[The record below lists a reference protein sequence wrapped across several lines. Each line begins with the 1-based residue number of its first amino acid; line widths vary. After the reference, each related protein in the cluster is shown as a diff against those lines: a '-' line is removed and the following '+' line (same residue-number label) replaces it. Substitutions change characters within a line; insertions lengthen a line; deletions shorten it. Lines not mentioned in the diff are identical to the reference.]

1 MEESVGIAVVAAFVV
16 VYAAVSAR
24 LSRTWI
30 TGPIVFVAFGYLV
43 GPDVLD
49 VVPLGLE
56 SEVVRTLAE
65 LTLVLV
71 LFTDAARIH
80 LRSLRSESTLPIR
93 LLVIGMP
100 LTIAA
105 GAAVAYGLFDVAL
118 WSALLLAAVLTPTD
132 AALGQVVVASP
143 RVPARIR
150 QTLNVESG
158 LNDGIAVAFITLFI
172 AGASA
177 TESVR
182 SADYWVAFA
191 AKQIGYGSLVGVAV
205 GLIGG
210 WLVERATA
218 SGWMDGTFRQLA
230 VLSLAV
236 GAFFGAEVIDG
247 NGFIAAFVAGMVV
260 GNVTR
265 EVCSGIF
272 DFTEDEG
279 QLLALITF
287 MIFGGAF
294 VGPTLDELTWK
305 VALYAVLSLTLIR
318 MVPVAL
324 ALMGAGLRRDTIAF
338 VAWFGPRGLAS
349 IVFGLLVLETADI
362 PDHKEIFTAVTWTVL
377 ISVFAHGLSAVP
389 LSRLYG
395 RRMEEAAKEPG
406 TAEMEPAGHQRL
418 RWVPHHLRDGAENGG
433 EAGEKSG

>member
-1 MEESVGIAVVAAFVV
+1 M
-16 VYAAVSAR
+16 
-24 LSRTWI
+24 
-30 TGPIVFVAFGYLV
+30 
-43 GPDVLD
+43 
-49 VVPLGLE
+49 
-56 SEVVRTLAE
+56 VRTLAE

-80 LRSLRSESTLPIR
+80 LRSLERESALPVR
-93 LLVIGMP
+93 LLLIGMP
-100 LTIAA
+100 LTIAV

-132 AALGQVVVASP
+132 AALGQIVVASP

-158 LNDGIAVAFITLFI
+158 LNDGIAVPFITLFI

-177 TESVR
+177 TQSVR
-182 SADYWVAFA
+182 SAEYWASFA
-191 AKQIGYGSLVGVAV
+191 AKQIGFGVLVGVGV
-205 GLIGG
+205 GLVGG
-210 WLVERATA
+210 WLVQRATA

-236 GAFFGAEVIDG
+236 GAFFVAEEIDG

-265 EVCSGIF
+265 EACSGIF
-272 DFTEDEG
+272 DFTEEEG
-279 QLLALITF
+279 QLLALLTF
-287 MIFGGAF
+287 MIFGGTF
-294 VGPTLDELTWK
+294 VGPAFDELTWE
-305 VALYAVLSLTLIR
+305 VVVYAVLSLTLIR
-318 MVPVAL
+318 MVPVAVAL
-324 ALMGAGLRRDTIAF
+324 AGAGLRRDTVLF
-338 VAWFGPRGLAS
+338 VGWFGPRGLAS

-362 PDHKEIFTAVTWTVL
+362 PGHEEIFTAVTWTVL

-395 RRMEEAAKEPG
+395 RRVEEAAREPG
-406 TAEMEPAGHQRL
+406 MAEMLAPVEQRL
-418 RWVPHHLRDGAENGG
+418 RWVPHHLRDGE
-433 EAGEKSG
+433 

>member
-1 MEESVGIAVVAAFVV
+1 MEESVGIAVVAAFIV
-16 VYAAVSAR
+16 VYASVSAR

-30 TGPIVFVAFGYLV
+30 TGPIVFVTFGYLV

-56 SEVVRTLAE
+56 SELVRTLAE

-80 LRSLRSESTLPIR
+80 LRELRRESTLPIR

-105 GAAVAYGLFDVAL
+105 GTAVAYGLFDMAL

-158 LNDGIAVAFITLFI
+158 LNDGIAVPFITLFI

-177 TESVR
+177 TQSVR
-182 SADYWVAFA
+182 SADYWVTFA
-191 AKQIGYGSLVGVAV
+191 AKQIGYGTLVGIGV
-205 GLIGG
+205 GLVGG
-210 WLVERATA
+210 WLVQRATA

-230 VLSLAV
+230 VLSLAI
-236 GAFFGAEVIDG
+236 GAFFGAEEIDG

-265 EVCSGIF
+265 EACSGIF
-272 DFTEDEG
+272 EFTEDEG

-294 VGPTLDELTWK
+294 VGPTLDELTWE
-305 VALYAVLSLTLIR
+305 VAVYAVLSLTLIR

-324 ALMGAGLRRDTIAF
+324 AFTGAGLRRDTVAF
-338 VAWFGPRGLAS
+338 VGWFGPRGLAS
-349 IVFGLLVLETADI
+349 IVFGLLVLESADV
-362 PDHKEIFTAVTWTVL
+362 PANEEIFTVVTWTVL
-377 ISVFAHGLSAVP
+377 VSVFAHGLSAVP
-389 LSRLYG
+389 LSRVYG
-395 RRMEEAAKEPG
+395 RRMEAAAEEPG
-406 TAEMEPAGHQRL
+406 MAEMEPAAHQRL
-418 RWVPHHLRDGAENGG
+418 RWVPHHLRDGE
-433 EAGEKSG
+433 

>member
-1 MEESVGIAVVAAFVV
+1 MEESIGIAVVAAFVV
-16 VYAAVSAR
+16 SYAAVSAR
-24 LSRTWI
+24 LSRTWL
-30 TGPIVFVAFGYLV
+30 TGPIVFVTFGYLV

-56 SEVVRTLAE
+56 SELVRILAE

-80 LRSLRSESTLPIR
+80 LRELRRESSLPIR

-100 LTIAA
+100 LTIAG
-105 GAAVAYGLFDVAL
+105 GAAVAYGLFDVAP

-143 RVPARIR
+143 RVPGRIR

-158 LNDGIAVAFITLFI
+158 LNDGIAVPFITLFI

-177 TESVR
+177 TQSVE
-182 SADYWVAFA
+182 SADFWVRFA
-191 AKQIGYGSLVGVAV
+191 TKQIGFGVLVGIGI
-205 GLIGG
+205 GLVGG
-210 WLVERATA
+210 WLVDRATE

-236 GAFFGAEVIDG
+236 GAFFTAEEIDG
-247 NGFIAAFVAGMVV
+247 NGFIAAFVAGLVV

-265 EVCSGIF
+265 DVCSGIF
-272 DFTEDEG
+272 DFTEEEG

-294 VGPTLDELTWK
+294 VGPTLGELTWQ

-324 ALMGAGLRRDTIAF
+324 ALAGAGLRRDTVAF
-338 VAWFGPRGLAS
+338 VGWFGPRGLAS
-349 IVFGLLVLETADI
+349 IVFGLLVLESADV
-362 PDHKEIFTAVTWTVL
+362 PAHEEIFTVVTWTVL
-377 ISVFAHGLSAVP
+377 ASVFAHGLSAVP
-389 LSRLYG
+389 LSDLYG
-395 RRMEEAAKEPG
+395 RRVEAAAEEPG
-406 TAEMEPAGHQRL
+406 MAEMEPTVHHRL
-418 RWVPHHLRDGAENGG
+418 RWVPHHLRGDDE
-433 EAGEKSG
+433 SI